1 MGLININKE
10 KPIIIVGKNG
20 TGKTTKALKLL
31 TQPKVMYADDV
42 DFDMFSFPSSNGLLI
57 KDLHYKADTK
67 TILNI
72 IRNYRG
78 KIVFTSINQ
87 KSIPKQIKAMCKI
100 KRADKTNYRREEIKQ
115 IAPRSEE
122 PSSHERDTFS
132 LVQEYLKNGNR
143 NAVMEMLK
151 FNKPSDIQLLSWL
164 DMNIHPNKIMF
175 VDRVVK
181 RRWNQNYF
189 YELLSFAHDGKY
201 YGRLNM
207 PKRQSYSP
215 LPKIAKRVKVKDYR
229 IFKQLLN
236 DEDFVE
242 YVATKTNNAEYR
254 LLGIGEK
261 KKPRKKNKKVINQKT
276 LGEFL

>member
-20 TGKTTKALKLL
+20 TGKTTRALKLL

-42 DFDMFSFPSSNGLLI
+42 DFDMFSFPASNGLLI

-115 IAPRSEE
+115 IAPRSDE

-132 LVQEYLKNGNR
+132 LVQFWYI
-143 NAVMEMLK
+143 
-151 FNKPSDIQLLSWL
+151 FLL
-164 DMNIHPNKIMF
+164 
-175 VDRVVK
+175 V
-181 RRWNQNYF
+181 
-189 YELLSFAHDGKY
+189 
-201 YGRLNM
+201 
-207 PKRQSYSP
+207 
-215 LPKIAKRVKVKDYR
+215 
-229 IFKQLLN
+229 
-236 DEDFVE
+236 
-242 YVATKTNNAEYR
+242 
-254 LLGIGEK
+254 
-261 KKPRKKNKKVINQKT
+261 QKT
-276 LGEFL
+276 LNQY

>member
-31 TQPKVMYADDV
+31 SNPKIMYADDV
-42 DFDMFSFPSSNGLLI
+42 DFDLFSFPISNGILI
-57 KDLHYKADTK
+57 EDLHYKPDTK
-67 TILNI
+67 TILHI

-78 KIVFTSINQ
+78 KIIFTSINQ
-87 KSIPKQIKAMCKI
+87 KSIPKQIKAMCKT
-100 KRADKTNYRREEIKQ
+100 KRADKTNYFREELKEL
-115 IAPRSEE
+115 APRSEE

-132 LVQEYLKNGNR
+132 LVQDYLKNHDR
-143 NAVMEMLK
+143 NKVMELLK

-189 YELLSFAHDGKY
+189 YEMLSFNHDGKY

-207 PKRQSYSP
+207 PKRKTYSP
-215 LPKIAKRVKVKDYR
+215 LPKIARRVKVKDYR
-229 IFKQLLN
+229 IFNQLLK
-236 DEDFVE
+236 DDDFVE
-242 YVATKTNNAEYR
+242 YVATRTNNAEYR

-261 KKPRKKNKKVINQKT
+261 KKPRKKSKKVINQKT
-276 LGEFL
+276 LGDFV